1 MAGEIQGTRQLFPNT
16 GTCEIPYDRLV
27 LLTTDAFGVQLCNTG
42 EEAIGVSVKTNEMKI
57 GDTYAIGANVTVEML
72 DGEGRKNIEAGAG
85 TTAGKTGQSDSVGRI
100 INFSSGKSVGLIL
113 QTTTVG
119 KKCLTQLLAADRSA

>member
-27 LLTTDAFGVQLCNTG
+27 LLTTDKFGVELCSAG
-42 EEAIGVSVKTNEMKI
+42 GEAIGVSVKSNEMKI
-57 GDTYAIGANVTVEML
+57 GDTYAVGANITVEML
-72 DGEGRKNIEAGAG
+72 DGEGRKNIEAGDSV
-85 TTAGKTGQSDSVGRI
+85 TKGKTGGSDSVGRI
-100 INFSSGKSVGLIL
+100 VNYASGSVVGLIL